1 MALNVPLTGSMAD
14 GLLGLVHLPRM
25 WQKGLLKAVGALP
38 DDYVFAER
46 GFDQRM
52 MEGVGI
58 DAAAFVAFLQTLP
71 SYLETEAWVRTHAT
85 KLDNVSVTN
94 GEIVNRSMSTQFA
107 EKLRASTGIADAA
120 FDNGARLN
128 NLDDLHS
135 LHAYV
140 VANRGKTVEP
150 VSPAITGLATGPL
163 GILHLPRLWGKAVLK
178 AIGALPEGY
187 HSGSG
192 PLDEQLAEAIGM
204 DLTASVAYTNAELPT
219 YVAYEAW
226 VGTNATNLKPEP
238 IHEWNE
244 RMKTRQKREEMAT
257 AERAELGL
265 TNSGERGGRL
275 LNDLLDWQLFHRQIT
290 ARRPA
295 AA

>member
-14 GLLGLVHLPRM
+14 GPLGLVHLPRM
-25 WQKGLLKAVGALP
+25 WQKGLLRTLGVLP

-58 DAAAFVAFLQTLP
+58 DAGAFVPFLQTFP
-71 SYLETEAWVRTHAT
+71 TYLETEAWVRAHASN
-85 KLDNVSVTN
+85 LDNVGATN
-94 GEIVNRSMSTQFA
+94 AGIVERSMSP
-107 EKLRASTGIADAA
+107 EGSGKLRAATGIADAG

-128 NLDDLHS
+128 NLDDLQS
-135 LHAYV
+135 LHAYI
-140 VANRGKTVEP
+140 VAHRGQQIEP
-150 VSPAITGLATGPL
+150 IVPAITGLLTGPL
-163 GILHLPRLWGKAVLK
+163 GILHLPRLWAK
-178 AIGALPEGY
+178 AIIKTAGALPEGY

-192 PLDEQLAEAIGM
+192 PLDEQLAEALGM
-204 DLTASVAYTNAELPT
+204 DLAASVRYTNAELPT

-226 VGTNATNLKPEP
+226 VRNNAALDPAKTA
-238 IHEWNE
+238 EWNE

-257 AERAELGL
+257 AERAEVGL
-265 TNSGERGGRL
+265 TDSTERGGRL
-275 LNDLLDWQLFHRQIT
+275 LNDLVDWHLFHQQID
-290 ARRPA
+290 ARRRA